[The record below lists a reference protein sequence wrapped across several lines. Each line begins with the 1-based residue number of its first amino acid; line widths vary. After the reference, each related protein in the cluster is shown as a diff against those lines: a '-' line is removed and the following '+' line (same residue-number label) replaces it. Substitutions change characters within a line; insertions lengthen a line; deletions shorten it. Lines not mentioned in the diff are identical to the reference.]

1 MSEEI
6 SPTIKWN
13 TWLEE
18 YFASTGEKAHCLS
31 WCHKQAEALYS
42 SRRNFIDIPSI
53 VLSSVIGFLNAG
65 SSSMFS
71 DARASS
77 IALGVGSLTVGVLQ
91 TVNTYFNWSKK
102 AEGHRIAAIQYSK
115 LYRFLNIE
123 MSLPREE
130 RMSPH
135 DLLKYTKD
143 YYDRLQEI
151 SPLVPPETIKDFKK
165 KFEKDTEISKPEEA
179 NGLEKIT
186 VYNPALRNVRSLTE
200 MRQPPQTDASSVAL
214 TIPKTKEASPSA
226 VDSLSSTP
234 L

>member
-1 MSEEI
+1 MAEEI

-13 TWLEE
+13 SWLEE

-42 SRRNFIDIPSI
+42 RRRNFIDIPSI

-71 DARASS
+71 DATTSS

-151 SPLVPPETIKDFKK
+151 SPLIPPEIIKDFKK
-165 KFEKDTEISKPEEA
+165 KFEKETEISKPEEA

-186 VYNPALRNVRSLTE
+186 VYNPMIRNARSPAGTPKPL
-200 MRQPPQTDASSVAL
+200 PTDSVSVSL
-214 TIPKTKEASPSA
+214 EIPKLKEALPSEEEH
-226 VDSLSSTP
+226 LSSP
-234 L
+234 PS